1 MSIRDTRSPAFLPTT
16 PREVRAHGGLP
27 LDVIIVTGDSYIDS
41 PYIGAAVIGRVLQ
54 AAGFRVGL
62 IAQPD
67 VHSPDDIMRLGRPRL
82 FWGVTGGSVDSMVA
96 NYTALGK
103 RRQNDDF
110 TPGGQNDR
118 RPDRAVIVY
127 ANLIRR
133 WSGSGVP
140 IVLGGLEASL
150 RRISHYDAWS
160 DRVRRSILFDARAQA
175 LIYGM
180 GETTVLALAEALDRQ
195 ADYRDLRGLC
205 YIAPQ
210 PREGYDILPAHET
223 VAVDRQAFTAMFQQ
237 FYRQND
243 PHTAI
248 GLCQQQD
255 TRWLVQNPPVHPPA
269 TQALDAIYELPYA
282 YAQHPYYEAQ
292 GAVRALDTIG
302 FALTTHRGCYGEC
315 NFCAIA
321 VHQGRTV
328 YSRSEASLIREARR
342 MASHP
347 RFKGIIQD
355 LGGPTANMYG
365 FECARKLEKG
375 ACPQKRCLYPRVC
388 PHLPV
393 NHDRLRRLMASL
405 RHIPGIR
412 KVFVASGLRPD
423 LILADTAAGD
433 RYLDDLIRHHVS
445 GQLKIAPEHSEPH
458 VLAHMG
464 KPPAA
469 ICTTF
474 RERFGQLTQRA
485 GLNQFLSY
493 YFIAA
498 HPGCT
503 QDDMH
508 QLRRYTRTQL
518 QIAPQ
523 QVQIFTPTPS
533 TYATLMYHTEQ
544 DPFEEGKPL
553 FVEKNIRRKQCQKD
567 VLLPSRRRSPAPP
580 LKKHGKKRSGRP

>member
-1 MSIRDTRSPAFLPTT
+1 MSRRYTFPAFLPTT
-16 PREVRAHGGLP
+16 PREVQERGWSI

-41 PYIGAAVIGRVLQ
+41 PYIGAAVIGRVLL
-54 AAGFRVGL
+54 AAGYRVGI

-67 VHSPDDIMRLGRPRL
+67 IHSADDIMRLGRPRL
-82 FWGVTGGSVDSMVA
+82 FWGVTGGSVDSLVA

-103 RRQNDDF
+103 RRQSDDF
-110 TPGGQNDR
+110 TPGGKNDR

-133 WSGSGVP
+133 HSGSGVP

-160 DRVRRSILFDARAQA
+160 DRIRRSILFDARAHA

-180 GETTVLALAEALDRQ
+180 GEETVLALADALDRK
-195 ADYRDLRGLC
+195 ADFRDLRGLC
-205 YIAPQ
+205 YIARQ
-210 PREGYDILPAHET
+210 PRGGYAILPPHEK
-223 VAVDRQAFTAMFQQ
+223 VASDGQAFTTMFHQ

-243 PHTAI
+243 PRSAI

-255 TRWLVQNPPVHPPA
+255 TRWLVQNPPAYPP
-269 TQALDAIYELPYA
+269 TMEALDAVYELPYA
-282 YAQHPYYEAQ
+282 YAQHPYYEAR

-328 YSRSEASLIREARR
+328 YGRSEASLLREARR
-342 MASHP
+342 MTAHP

-365 FECARKLEKG
+365 YECARKLEKG
-375 ACPQKRCLYPRVC
+375 ACPQKRCLYPTVC
-388 PHLPV
+388 PHLAV
-393 NHDRLRRLMASL
+393 NHGRLIQLMDAL
-405 RHIPGIR
+405 RAVPGIR

-423 LILADTAAGD
+423 LILADKEAGN
-433 RYLDDLIRHHVS
+433 RYLDTLVRHHVS
-445 GQLKIAPEHSEPH
+445 GQLKIAPEHSQPH
-458 VLAHMG
+458 VLARMG
-464 KPPAA
+464 KPSVELTAL
-469 ICTTF
+469 F
-474 RERFGQLTQRA
+474 RERFFRA
-485 GLNQFLSY
+485 TRHAGRDQFLSY

-498 HPGCT
+498 YPGCT
-503 QDDMH
+503 LSDMD
-508 QLRRYTRTQL
+508 QLRHYTRTRL

-533 TYATLMYHTEQ
+533 TYGTLMYHTEQ
-544 DPFEEGKPL
+544 DPFENKPL
-553 FVEKNIRRKQCQKD
+553 FVEKNVRHKERQKQA
-567 VLLPSRRRSPAPP
+567 LLPSRQRAAQALRKRPNRKRRGPP
-580 LKKHGKKRSGRP
+580 

>member
-1 MSIRDTRSPAFLPTT
+1 MSRRDTPSPAFLPTT
-16 PREVRAHGGLP
+16 PREVQAHGGSS

-54 AAGFRVGL
+54 AAGYRVGI

-67 VHSPDDIMRLGRPRL
+67 IHSPDDIMRLGRPRL

-103 RRQNDDF
+103 RRQSDDF
-110 TPGGQNDR
+110 TPGGQNNR

-133 WSGSGVP
+133 ASGSDVP

-160 DRVRRSILFDARAQA
+160 NRVRRSILFDARAHA

-180 GETTVLALAEALDRQ
+180 GEETVLALAEALNRQ
-195 ADYRDLRGLC
+195 ADFRDLRGIC
-205 YIAPQ
+205 YIARQ
-210 PREGYDILPAHET
+210 PREGYDILPSHEK
-223 VAVDRQAFTAMFQQ
+223 VAADRQAFTAMFHQ

-243 PHTAI
+243 PHTAT

-255 TRWLVQNPPVHPPA
+255 TRWLVQNPPAHPLA
-269 TQALDAIYELPYA
+269 TEALDAVYELPYT

-292 GAVRALDTIG
+292 GAARALDTIG
-302 FALTTHRGCYGEC
+302 FSLTTHRGCYGEC

-328 YSRSEASLIREARR
+328 YGRSEASLIREARR
-342 MASHP
+342 MATHP
-347 RFKGIIQD
+347 RFTGIIQD

-365 FECARKLEKG
+365 FECDRKLEKG
-375 ACPQKRCLYPRVC
+375 ACPQKRCLYPKVC

-393 NHDRLRRLMASL
+393 DHERLRRLMGML
-405 RHIPGIR
+405 RGIPGIR

-423 LILADTAAGD
+423 LILADKQAGD
-433 RYLDDLIRHHVS
+433 RYFDDLIRHHVS
-445 GQLKIAPEHSEPH
+445 GQLKIAPEHSVPH
-458 VLAHMG
+458 VLALMG
-464 KPPAA
+464 KPPAE

-474 RERFGQLTQRA
+474 RERFGQLTRRA
-485 GLNQFLSY
+485 GLDQFLSY

-498 HPGCT
+498 YPGCT
-503 QDDMH
+503 LDDMH
-508 QLRRYTRTQL
+508 RLRGYTRTRL

-544 DPFEEGKPL
+544 NPFEEGKSL
-553 FVEKNIRRKQCQKD
+553 FVEKNIRHKQRQKEA
-567 VLLPSRRRSPAPP
+567 LLPSRPRPKAASR
-580 LKKHGKKRSGRP
+580 KKHFKKGSGRL

>member
-1 MSIRDTRSPAFLPTT
+1 MSRRYTTSPTFLPTT
-16 PREVRAHGGLP
+16 PREVQEHGGSP

-41 PYIGAAVIGRVLQ
+41 PYIGAALIGRVLL
-54 AAGFRVGL
+54 AAGYRVGL

-67 VHSPDDIMRLGRPRL
+67 IHSGDDIMRLGRPRL
-82 FWGVTGGSVDSMVA
+82 FWGVTAGSVDSMVA
-96 NYTALGK
+96 NYTALGR
-103 RRQNDDF
+103 RRQRDDF

-133 WSGSGVP
+133 WSGPEVP

-160 DRVRRSILFDARAQA
+160 NRVRRSILFDARAHV

-180 GETTVLALAEALDRQ
+180 GEETVLALAGALDRQ
-195 ADYRDLRGLC
+195 TDFRDLRGLC
-205 YIAPQ
+205 YIARQ
-210 PREGYDILPAHET
+210 PREGYAILPPHEQ
-223 VAVDRQAFTAMFQQ
+223 VAVDRQAFTAMFHQ

-243 PHTAI
+243 PRTAI

-255 TRWLVQNPPVHPPA
+255 SRWLVQNPPAFPPS
-269 TQALDAIYELPYA
+269 TEALDAVYELPYT
-282 YAQHPYYEAQ
+282 YGQHPHYEAQ
-292 GAVRALDTIG
+292 GPVTALDTIG

-328 YSRSEASLIREARR
+328 YGRSEASLQREARR
-342 MASHP
+342 MTAHP

-365 FECARKLEKG
+365 FECERKLAKG

-405 RHIPGIR
+405 RRIPGIR

-423 LILADTAAGD
+423 LVLADREAGD
-433 RYLDDLIRHHVS
+433 RYLEALVRHHVS

-458 VLAHMG
+458 VLACMG
-464 KPPAA
+464 KPPVES
-469 ICTTF
+469 CTLF
-474 RERFGQLTQRA
+474 RERFNAATRHA
-485 GLNQFLSY
+485 GRDQFLSY

-498 HPGCT
+498 YPGCT
-503 QDDMH
+503 LSDMH
-508 QLRRYTRTQL
+508 RLRRYTRTRL
-518 QIAPQ
+518 RIAPQ

-544 DPFEEGKPL
+544 DPFAEKPL
-553 FVEKNIRRKQCQKD
+553 FVEKDQRQKQRQKNA
-567 VLLPSRRRSPAPP
+567 LLPTRGKPRTTSRKKYYRKRDGPP
-580 LKKHGKKRSGRP
+580 